1 MSEAVEKVVHSG
13 APVAKPCHMEA
24 HITSGFGMR
33 KDPFN
38 GQPSFHRG
46 VDLALKTGTD
56 VYPVDEG
63 IVKFSGWQAG
73 YGRVVIVGHEDGTE
87 TLYAHN
93 STNIV
98 TPGQRVTPDEV
109 IAKSGSSGRSTG
121 PHLHFEVRRDGRAI
135 DPMPFLH

>member
-1 MSEAVEKVVHSG
+1 
-13 APVAKPCHMEA
+13 
-24 HITSGFGMR
+24 
-33 KDPFN
+33 
-38 GQPSFHRG
+38 
-46 VDLALKTGTD
+46 
-56 VYPVDEG
+56 
-63 IVKFSGWQAG
+63 
-73 YGRVVIVGHEDGTE
+73 VGHEDGTE